1 MNSFWRWLV
10 GRLTTSRCKYQVG
23 DSVQLRSRG
32 NEHLMIVIEVMGNHK
47 MEEPLVHCQW
57 YESETRETRK
67 NIFPE
72 SALMPFDWVEASRRR
87 EKQFSNSAKG

>member
-1 MNSFWRWLV
+1 M
-10 GRLTTSRCKYQVG
+10 G
-23 DSVQLRSRG
+23 DSVQLRSG
-32 NEHLMIVIEVMGNHK
+32 SPDHLMIVIEVVHDHHI
-47 MEEPLVHCQW
+47 EEPLVHCQW

-72 SALMPFDWVEASRRR
+72 SALIPFDWAEASRRR